1 MSWSIDNSRTG
12 TGGDG
17 DHPASIRFANPDTLK
32 SSCAHASALDRGT
45 STRVKMNAERLTALL
60 HRTISRT
67 SDARALRPSLLLL
80 CLTLVITRPSLAQQ
94 PSDSAHADQ
103 PMGDAWWTGPMLA
116 ASPNTLPHG
125 HILIEPYFFD
135 VKTEHS
141 DFFGSLTYALYGL
154 LDRLTVGSII
164 NAGYNR
170 PDEGSNSSGVGFGDL
185 TLQASYRLTQFKKG
199 GWIPTTAVVFQERL
213 PTGKFDNLGTR
224 PSDGIGSG
232 AYTTA
237 IALYGQSY
245 FWLPNHRI
253 LRARVNLTQSFSH
266 SVDLENVSVY
276 GTANGFRGTARPGA
290 SFSALGALEYSISR
304 SWVLALDVQFNH
316 AGNTRVSG
324 FDSTD
329 PATNPEPPGIL
340 FNSGSRHSFAFAPA
354 IEYSWTPNIG
364 VLLGTRII
372 PSNPKTTHSI
382 TPAIAVNI
390 VR

>member
-1 MSWSIDNSRTG
+1 
-12 TGGDG
+12 
-17 DHPASIRFANPDTLK
+17 
-32 SSCAHASALDRGT
+32 
-45 STRVKMNAERLTALL
+45 
-60 HRTISRT
+60 
-67 SDARALRPSLLLL
+67 
-80 CLTLVITRPSLAQQ
+80 
-94 PSDSAHADQ
+94 
-103 PMGDAWWTGPMLA
+103 MLA

-141 DFFGSLTYALYGL
+141 NFFGSLTYALYGL
-154 LDRLTVGSII
+154 VDRLTVGSII
-164 NAGYNR
+164 NAGYNV
-170 PDEGSNSSGVGFGDL
+170 PDEGSNSSGAGFGDL

-199 GWIPTTAVVFQERL
+199 GWMPTTAVVILETL
-213 PTGKFDNLGTR
+213 PTGKFDNLGAR

-232 AYTTA
+232 AYTTSL
-237 IALYGQSY
+237 ALYGQSY

-276 GTANGFRGTARPGA
+276 GTSNGFRGTAKPGA
-290 SFSALGALEYSISR
+290 TFAALGALEYSLTR
-304 SWVLALDVQFNH
+304 SWVLALDVQFNR
-316 AGNTRVSG
+316 AWSTRVSG

-329 PATNPEPPGIL
+329 PASTPEPPSIL

-354 IEYSWTPNIG
+354 IEYSWTPSIG

>member
-1 MSWSIDNSRTG
+1 
-12 TGGDG
+12 
-17 DHPASIRFANPDTLK
+17 
-32 SSCAHASALDRGT
+32 
-45 STRVKMNAERLTALL
+45 MNAERHTGLL
-60 HRTISRT
+60 HTTGSGRSR
-67 SDARALRPSLLLL
+67 ARALGPSVLLL
-80 CLTLVITRPSLAQQ
+80 CITLSVPLASRAQQ
-94 PSDSAHADQ
+94 ASDSAHVDQ

-135 VKTEHS
+135 VHTAHS
-141 DFFGSLTYALYGL
+141 NFFGSLTYALYGL
-154 LDRLTVGSII
+154 FDRLTVGSII
-164 NAGYNR
+164 NAGYNV
-170 PDEGSNSSGVGFGDL
+170 PDEGANSSGVGFGDL

-199 GWIPTTAVVFQERL
+199 GWMPTTAVVLQETL
-213 PTGKFDNLGTR
+213 PTGKFDKLGAR

-232 AYTTA
+232 AYTTSVA
-237 IALYGQSY
+237 VYGQSY

-266 SVDLENVSVY
+266 SVNLENVSVY
-276 GTANGFRGTARPGA
+276 GTGNGFRGTAKPGA
-290 SFSALGALEYSISR
+290 TFAALGALEYSLTR
-304 SWVLALDVQFNH
+304 SWVLALDVQFNR
-316 AGNTRVSG
+316 AWNTRVSG
-324 FDSTD
+324 FDNTD
-329 PATNPEPPGIL
+329 PSIL
-340 FNSGSRHSFAFAPA
+340 FNSGSRHAFAFAPA